1 VAGERTAAHVFGN
14 WLAARLLHHLYGLRV
29 TDLGPFR
36 AIRTAVLHEPAMA
49 QMTDGRPVEVMAKA
63 ARRGYGVGEVPV
75 SYRRRLGR
83 SKISGALRGSA
94 LAAYDI
100 IGTALRYARTG

>member
-1 VAGERTAAHVFGN
+1 ME
-14 WLAARLLHHLYGLRV
+14 
-29 TDLGPFR
+29 
-36 AIRTAVLHEPAMA
+36 
-49 QMTDGRPVEVMAKA
+49 QMTYGRPVEEMAKA
-63 ARRGYGVGEVPV
+63 ARWGYGVGEVPV